1 MLPCISPT
9 IIKIPNVG
17 HSKSTIQKCRNNCA
31 YMKAQSSFWIHLL
44 IATTQRGR
52 TSNRG
57 LIARNEADSRN
68 ASPNLEPRIQLKE
81 NMKTEDSRT
90 E

>member
-17 HSKSTIQKCRNNCA
+17 HSKSTIQKCRNNYA
-31 YMKAQSSFWIHLL
+31 YMIAQSSFWIRLL
-44 IATTQRGR
+44 IATTQRRR

-68 ASPNLEPRIQLKE
+68 ASPNLEPRIQLKH
-81 NMKTEDSRT
+81 NMKTKDSRT
-90 E
+90 